1 MIPKAKKLVILNKE
15 ILPGKSA
22 QLNLEVA
29 HLHTHTPVQVP
40 VIVQRSNHD
49 GPVVLLMAGMHGDEI
64 NGMEIIRRIIRK
76 GYNKPA
82 IGTIICIPVFNIFGF
97 LNVMRVLPD
106 GRDLNRCFPGTKNG
120 SLASQFAY
128 HFMQEIAPLVDYVID
143 FHTGSAAR
151 NNAAQIRCVFKD
163 TESLELARIFN
174 PPFIIH
180 SAYIP
185 KSIREAMHKK
195 GKKILLFEGGKAHRI
210 DDAIVKEGIEGVKRF
225 LTHLNMRT
233 TKDTVEQR
241 GPIFIKSHKWL
252 RAPNSGMFQPI
263 VQNGDE
269 VLVGTVLGMVT
280 DPFGKIEKKVKSTL
294 KGFVFCVNEAPVV
307 NKGDAIFH
315 IGDGMVP
322 IEYQETVEGETEG
335 GGE

>member
-1 MIPKAKKLVILNKE
+1 MISKAKKFVILNQE
-15 ILPGKSA
+15 IAPGKGA

-40 VIVQRSNHD
+40 VIVERANED

-76 GYNKPA
+76 GYNKPL

-128 HFMQEIAPLVDYVID
+128 HFMKEIAPKVDYVID
-143 FHTGSAAR
+143 FHTGSAKR
-151 NNAAQIRCVFKD
+151 NNMPQIRCVFKD

-180 SAYIP
+180 SSYIP
-185 KSIREAMHKK
+185 KSIRESMNKK
-195 GKKILLFEGGKAHRI
+195 GKKILLFEGGKTDSI
-210 DDAIVKEGIEGVKRF
+210 EEQIVNEGIDGVKRF
-225 LTHLNMRT
+225 LTHLNMRNVRENLGNR
-233 TKDTVEQR
+233 DS
-241 GPIFIKSHKWL
+241 IFIKDHKWL
-252 RAPNSGMFQPI
+252 RAPNSGMFQSL
-263 VQNGDE
+263 VKNGEE
-269 VLVGTVLGMVT
+269 VEIGRVLGIVT
-280 DPFGKIEKKVKSTL
+280 DPFGLIEKKVKSTL
-294 KGFVFCVNEAPVV
+294 AGYVFCVNEAPVV

-315 IGDGMVP
+315 IGEKMVP
-322 IEYQETVEGETEG
+322 KEYQLIDN
-335 GGE
+335 

>member
-1 MIPKAKKLVILNKE
+1 MIPKAKKFVILNQE
-15 ILPGKSA
+15 IKPGKGA

-40 VIVQRSNHD
+40 VIVERSLID

-106 GRDLNRCFPGTKNG
+106 GRDLNRCFPGAKNG

-128 HFMQEIAPLVDYVID
+128 HFMKEIAPNVDYVID
-143 FHTGSAAR
+143 FHTGSASR

-163 TESLELARIFN
+163 VESLELARIFN

-180 SAYIP
+180 SPYIP
-185 KSIREAMHKK
+185 KSIRESMHKK
-195 GKKILLFEGGKAHRI
+195 GKKILLFEGGKSNSI
-210 DDAIVKEGIEGVKRF
+210 EEDIVKEGIDGIKRF
-225 LTHLNMRT
+225 LTNLKMRT
-233 TKDTVEQR
+233 VKENLGAREPV
-241 GPIFIKSHKWL
+241 FIKDHKWL
-252 RAPNSGMFQPI
+252 RAPNSGLFQPS
-263 VQNGDE
+263 VKNGDHVE
-269 VLVGTVLGMVT
+269 IGTILGIVT
-280 DPFGKIEKKVKSTL
+280 DPFGLIEKKVKSTIS
-294 KGFVFCVNEAPVV
+294 GFVFCVNEAPVV
-307 NKGDAIFH
+307 NKGDAIMH
-315 IGDGMVP
+315 IGSKMIP
-322 IEYQETVEGETEG
+322 IEYQTDIIRSLIENK
-335 GGE
+335 